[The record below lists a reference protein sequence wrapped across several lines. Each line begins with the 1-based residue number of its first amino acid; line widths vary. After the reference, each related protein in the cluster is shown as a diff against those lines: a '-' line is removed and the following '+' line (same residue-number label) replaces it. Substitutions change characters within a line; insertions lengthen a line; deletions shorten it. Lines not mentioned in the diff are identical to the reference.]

1 MNAASH
7 TETTELTRTELG
19 RRGEQQACDFLVA
32 RGHTILERN
41 WRGGHCELDI
51 ISLDSSGVHFVE
63 VKNRRQGTYLDGS
76 VNLRKQK
83 HLVSAARRYLS
94 GRRQLE
100 GLELFFDVVFIV
112 EGESID
118 YYPQAFIPLYS

>member
-1 MNAASH
+1 MKESNH
-7 TETTELTRTELG
+7 TEAKPLSRTELG
-19 RRGEQQACDFLVA
+19 RKGEQQACDYLSSL
-32 RGHTILERN
+32 GQTILERN

-51 ISLDSSGVHFVE
+51 VTLDRAGVHFVE
-63 VKNRRQGTYLDGS
+63 VKDPRLGNYLDGS
-76 VNLRKQK
+76 IDARKQK

-94 GRRQLE
+94 GNRHLE